1 MCRPEP
7 RDENQENANTEN
19 DVKPTLQKLADA
31 QDTDMDDGHPEDP
44 MDDGPM
50 EEGLQPAPITDGD
63 MQAPAEVETVEP
75 YVACVICCVVRFCAG
90 LPPAWRGRKT
100 NDRSAASAG
109 SSMLVLRS
117 RRPPKR
123 RRKR

>member
-19 DVKPTLQKLADA
+19 ANPDEGVDVKPTLQQL
-31 QDTDMDDGHPEDP
+31 GHPEDP

-63 MQAPAEVETVEP
+63 MQAPAEEEIVEP
-75 YVACVICCVVRFCAG
+75 YVACVLCCVV
-90 LPPAWRGRKT
+90 
-100 NDRSAASAG
+100 
-109 SSMLVLRS
+109 
-117 RRPPKR
+117 
-123 RRKR
+123 